1 MGILQQ
7 VRFIPTYVG
16 YTYWLIYGASRRP
29 VHPHI
34 RGAYRR
40 GRAAETYSIGS
51 SPHTWGIP
59 ADELPGTVQALVH
72 PHIRGAYGVAER
84 VQPTQSVHPHIRG
97 AYRFWASE
105 CSCRIGSSPH
115 TWGIHRIEP
124 ECQLQDRFIPT
135 YVGHS
140 GGGVATVSYS
150 SVHPHI
156 RGAYLTTCT
165 LALSPSGSSPHT
177 WGIQRLQIS
186 TGQLLRFIPTYVGH
200 TRAGSPPILRRTV
213 HPHIRGAYSG
223 SGKSRSL
230 KNGSS
235 PHTWGI
241 HRRYQPFRAGSRF
254 IPTYVGHTSTVAAR
268 VASSTGSSPHTWG
281 IRRFLVGVQD
291 ADGSS
296 PHTWGIPEPHKF
308 QAQRVRFIPTY
319 VGHTHP
325 LQLPGKLPT
334 VHPHI
339 RGAYSYLASIQYF
352 ASGSSPHTWGILRC

>member
-177 WGIQRLQIS
+177 WGILLQFTPTQS
-186 TGQLLRFIPTYVGH
+186 SPRFIPTYVGH
-200 TRAGSPPILRRTV
+200 TKNCFTMQQTPPV
-213 HPHIRGAYSG
+213 HPHIRGAYSPHHG
-223 SGKSRSL
+223 GQVTHH
-230 KNGSS
+230 GSS

-241 HRRYQPFRAGSRF
+241 QF
-254 IPTYVGHTSTVAAR
+254 
-268 VASSTGSSPHTWG
+268 
-281 IRRFLVGVQD
+281 
-291 ADGSS
+291 
-296 PHTWGIPEPHKF
+296 
-308 QAQRVRFIPTY
+308 
-319 VGHTHP
+319 
-325 LQLPGKLPT
+325 
-334 VHPHI
+334 
-339 RGAYSYLASIQYF
+339 
-352 ASGSSPHTWGILRC
+352 

>member
-1 MGILQQ
+1 MENRFRRSM
-7 VRFIPTYVG
+7 RFIPTYVG
-16 YTYWLIYGASRRP
+16 HTIALVVPESDRA

-34 RGAYRR
+34 RGAYMPPTRNAISTNGSSPHTWGIRYWYADCPVPGTVHPHIR
-40 GRAAETYSIGS
+40 GAYVILLNRSSPKPGS

-156 RGAYLTTCT
+156 RGAYLTTST

-177 WGIQRLQIS
+177 WGILLQFTPTQS
-186 TGQLLRFIPTYVGH
+186 SPRFIPTYVGH
-200 TRAGSPPILRRTV
+200 TKNCFTMQQTPPV
-213 HPHIRGAYSG
+213 HPHIRGAYL
-223 SGKSRSL
+223 SL
-230 KNGSS
+230 CFQAA
-235 PHTWGI
+235 HI
-241 HRRYQPFRAGSRF
+241 VRF
-254 IPTYVGHTSTVAAR
+254 IPTYVGHTSWR
-268 VASSTGSSPHTWG
+268 CSTGYP
-281 IRRFLVGVQD
+281 R
-291 ADGSS
+291 A
-296 PHTWGIPEPHKF
+296 
-308 QAQRVRFIPTY
+308 
-319 VGHTHP
+319 
-325 LQLPGKLPT
+325 

-339 RGAYSYLASIQYF
+339 RGAYSPHHGGQVTHH
-352 ASGSSPHTWGILRC
+352 GSSPHTWGIQF

>member
-1 MGILQQ
+1 ML
-7 VRFIPTYVG
+7 
-16 YTYWLIYGASRRP
+16 SR
-29 VHPHI
+29 
-34 RGAYRR
+34 
-40 GRAAETYSIGS
+40 SGS

-59 ADELPGTVQALVH
+59 T
-72 PHIRGAYGVAER
+72 
-84 VQPTQSVHPHIRG
+84 
-97 AYRFWASE
+97 
-105 CSCRIGSSPH
+105 
-115 TWGIHRIEP
+115 
-124 ECQLQDRFIPT
+124 T
-135 YVGHS
+135 Y
-140 GGGVATVSYS
+140 TK
-150 SVHPHI
+150 
-156 RGAYLTTCT
+156 CT
-165 LALSPSGSSPHT
+165 KSKDGSSPHT

-296 PHTWGIPEPHKF
+296 PHTWGIPCEGILFNSPS
-308 QAQRVRFIPTY
+308 RFIPTY
-319 VGHTHP
+319 VGHTRAAQIPGPAGSVHP
-325 LQLPGKLPT
+325 HIRGAYWYTSASFSASTGSSPHTWGIRLQRRSSGTSKT

-339 RGAYSYLASIQYF
+339 RGAYTYF
-352 ASGSSPHTWGILRC
+352 FWFLPPSGGSSPHTWGILPEAGINVFGLRFIPTYVGHTYTLQQVLGISAVHPHIRGAYCTANPRIGETIWFIPTYVGHTLHSA